1 VRLMSILTM
10 LLMIVGFLGLFTV
23 IALVSANNNLK
34 LEFSDRT
41 IEILVVLS
49 FALCMIG
56 FALDLIWSS

>member
-1 VRLMSILTM
+1 MSILTM
-10 LLMIVGFLGLFTV
+10 LLMIAGFLGLFTV
-23 IALVSANNNLK
+23 IALVSTNNNLK

>member
-1 VRLMSILTM
+1 MSILTM
-10 LLMIVGFLGLFTV
+10 LLMIAGFLGLFTV

>member
-1 VRLMSILTM
+1 MSILTM

>member
-1 VRLMSILTM
+1 MSILTM
-10 LLMIVGFLGLFTV
+10 LLMIAGFLGLFTV
-23 IALVSANNNLK
+23 IALVSTNNNLK

-41 IEILVVLS
+41 IETLVVLS